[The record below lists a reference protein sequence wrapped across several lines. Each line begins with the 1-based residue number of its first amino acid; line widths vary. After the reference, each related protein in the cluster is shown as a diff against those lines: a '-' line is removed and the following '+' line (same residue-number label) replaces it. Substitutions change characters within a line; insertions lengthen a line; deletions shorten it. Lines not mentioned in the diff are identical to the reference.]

1 MNLKTSQIIQINQN
15 YGSHRKSE
23 VTDNHG
29 RHIDDFLSQNLVQTF
44 LLKIGAKFCI

>member
-29 RHIDDFLSQNLVQTF
+29 RLFETKPEVAIEVGPILFDVMLAF
-44 LLKIGAKFCI
+44 

>member
-29 RHIDDFLSQNLVQTF
+29 RRNKVW
-44 LLKIGAKFCI
+44 LKTNEKSKKKY

>member
-29 RHIDDFLSQNLVQTF
+29 RQKYPSSTFHISDNIHKINFFLQY
-44 LLKIGAKFCI
+44 

>member
-29 RHIDDFLSQNLVQTF
+29 RLNDNDHIYD
-44 LLKIGAKFCI
+44 IGNYYLH

>member
-29 RHIDDFLSQNLVQTF
+29 RHKTQKTFSKGNL
-44 LLKIGAKFCI
+44 IC

>member
-29 RHIDDFLSQNLVQTF
+29 RRFLQVL
-44 LLKIGAKFCI
+44 KFCVSSNPPPRAK